1 MHPFE
6 TLDRVTTP
14 EGREL
19 SLHHHDGHYFI
30 HLDGEELMSTWVH
43 GSESALA
50 EMACRELAPTRRP
63 RILIGGLG
71 LGFTLRAALEALPER
86 AEVVVAEIFP
96 EVVEWNRAYLTHLGQ
111 PLQDPRVRIHA
122 GDVVGLLQE
131 GPSRHYHAA
140 LLDVDNGPSE
150 WCLAANRALYDRR
163 GLQQIRK
170 SLVAGGILAVWSAYP
185 DPVFVKTLRKGGFEA
200 RSQTVRGR
208 GSKGPRH
215 TIFLGRVP
223 AQESA

>member
-1 MHPFE
+1 MRPFE
-6 TLDRVTTP
+6 TLDRVSTP
-14 EGREL
+14 GGHEL

-50 EMACRELAPTRRP
+50 ELACQGLPPTRHP

-71 LGFTLRAALEALPER
+71 LGFTLRAALEALPKG
-86 AEVVVAEIFP
+86 AEVVVAELFP
-96 EVVEWNRAYLTHLGQ
+96 RVVEWHRRFLTHLGR
-111 PLQDPRVRIHA
+111 PLDDPRVLLHD
-122 GDVVGLLQE
+122 GDVYGLLQE
-131 GPSRHYHAA
+131 SSTHRYHAV
-140 LLDVDNGPSE
+140 LLDVDNGPAD
-150 WCLAANRALYDRR
+150 WCLEANRALYDLE
-163 GLQQIRK
+163 GLQQIQR
-170 SLVAGGILAVWSAYP
+170 SLVAGGILAVWSSYP
-185 DPVFVKTLRKGGFEA
+185 DPGFVKKLRQSGFEA

-223 AQESA
+223 G

>member
-1 MHPFE
+1 MRPFE

-50 EMACRELAPTRRP
+50 EMACKDLSSVRRP

-71 LGFTLRAALEALPER
+71 LGFTLRAALEVLPKN
-86 AEVVVAEIFP
+86 AEVVVAELFP
-96 EVVEWNRAYLTHLGQ
+96 QVVEWNRVHLTGLGR
-111 PLQDPRVRIHA
+111 PLDDPRVRIHD
-122 GDVVGLLQE
+122 GNVVGLLSAS
-131 GPSRHYHAA
+131 PSRHYHAV

-150 WCLAANRALYDRR
+150 WCLKSNRALYDRE
-163 GLQQIRK
+163 GLQRIKQSI
-170 SLVAGGILAVWSAYP
+170 VARGVLAVWSAYP
-185 DPVFVKTLRKGGFEA
+185 DPVFVKNLRKGGFEA
-200 RSQTVRGR
+200 SSQTVRGH
-208 GSKGPRH
+208 GKKGPRH

-223 AQESA
+223 A

>member
-50 EMACRELAPTRRP
+50 EMTCRDLAVTHRP
-63 RILIGGLG
+63 RVLIGGLG
-71 LGFTLRAALEALPER
+71 LGFTLRAALEVLPGD
-86 AEVVVAEIFP
+86 AEVVVAELFP
-96 EVVEWNRAYLTHLGQ
+96 QVVEWHRTHLVSLGR
-111 PLQDPRVRIHA
+111 PMEDPRARIHD
-122 GDVVGLLQE
+122 GDVVGLLRDS
-131 GPSRHYHAA
+131 PSHHYHAV

-150 WCLAANRALYDRR
+150 WCLKSNGVLYSRE
-163 GLQQIRK
+163 GLQRIKR
-170 SLVAGGILAVWSAYP
+170 SVVPGGILAVWSAYP
-185 DPVFVKTLRKGGFEA
+185 DPVFVKNLRKGGFDA
-200 RSQTVRGR
+200 SSQTVRGH
-208 GSKGPRH
+208 GKKGPRH

-223 AQESA
+223 A

>member
-1 MHPFE
+1 MRPFE

-50 EMACRELAPTRRP
+50 EMGCKGLESTRRP

-71 LGFTLRAALEALPER
+71 LGFTLRAALEVLPR
-86 AEVVVAEIFP
+86 NSQVVVAELFP
-96 EVVEWNRAYLTHLGQ
+96 RVVDWNRIYLTGRGR
-111 PLQDPRVRIHA
+111 PLEDARVRIHS
-122 GDVVGLLQE
+122 GNVVELLQG
-131 GPSRHYHAA
+131 GPSDHYNAV

-150 WCLAANRALYDRR
+150 WCLRSNGALYDRQ
-163 GLQQIRK
+163 GLQNLKRC
-170 SLVAGGILAVWSAYP
+170 LAPGGRLAVWSAYP
-185 DPVFVKTLRKGGFEA
+185 DPAFVKNLRQGGFEA
-200 RSQTVRGR
+200 RSETVRGHGR
-208 GSKGPRH
+208 KGPRH
-215 TIFLGRVP
+215 TIFLGRKP
-223 AQESA
+223 A

>member
-1 MHPFE
+1 MRPFE

-50 EMACRELAPTRRP
+50 EMACEALPPGRP

-71 LGFTLRAALEALPER
+71 LGFTLRSALEVLPR
-86 AEVVVAEIFP
+86 TAEVVVAELFP
-96 EVVEWNRAYLTHLGQ
+96 RVVDWNRTYLTERGR
-111 PLQDPRVRIHA
+111 PLEDPRVRIHD
-122 GDVVGLLQE
+122 GNVVDLLRG
-131 GPSRHYHAA
+131 GPARHYHAI

-150 WCLAANRALYDRR
+150 WCLESNGALYNRE
-163 GLQQIRK
+163 GLQTLKR
-170 SLVAGGILAVWSAYP
+170 SLVPGGTLAVWSAYP
-185 DPVFVKTLRKGGFEA
+185 DPVFVRNLRKAGFDA
-200 RSQTVRGR
+200 LSQNVRGR
-208 GSKGPRH
+208 GRKGPRH

-223 AQESA
+223 R

>member
-50 EMACRELAPTRRP
+50 EMGCESLKDTRRP

-71 LGFTLRAALEALPER
+71 LGFTLRAALEVLPKS
-86 AEVVVAEIFP
+86 AEVIVAELFP
-96 EVVEWNRAYLTHLGQ
+96 RVVEWNRIYLTDRGR
-111 PLQDPRVRIHA
+111 PLDDPRVRIHD
-122 GDVVGLLQE
+122 GDVVGLLRDS
-131 GPSRHYHAA
+131 PSGHFNAV

-150 WCLAANRALYDRR
+150 WCLASNGALYGRQ
-163 GLQQIRK
+163 GLQQIKRAI
-170 SLVAGGILAVWSAYP
+170 VPGGTLAVWSCYS
-185 DPVFVKTLRKGGFEA
+185 DPAFVKNLNKGGFEGQ
-200 RSQTVRGR
+200 SQIVRGR
-208 GSKGPRH
+208 GRKGPRH

-223 AQESA
+223 A

>member
-1 MHPFE
+1 MRPFE

-50 EMACRELAPTRRP
+50 EMACRELTSTSRP

-71 LGFTLRAALEALPER
+71 LGFTLRAALEVLPKN
-86 AEVVVAEIFP
+86 AEVVVAELFP
-96 EVVEWNRAYLTHLGQ
+96 RVVDWNRVHLTPLGR
-111 PLQDPRVRIHA
+111 PLEDPRVRIHD
-122 GDVVGLLQE
+122 GNVVGLLKE
-131 GPSRHYHAA
+131 SPSRHYNSV

-150 WCLAANRALYDRR
+150 WCLKSNSALYDRE
-163 GLQQIRK
+163 GLERIKQSI
-170 SLVAGGILAVWSAYP
+170 VPGGILAVWSAYP
-185 DPVFVKTLRKGGFEA
+185 DPGFVKNLRQGGFDA
-200 RSQTVRGR
+200 SSQTVRGH
-208 GSKGPRH
+208 GKKGPRH

-223 AQESA
+223 T

>member
-1 MHPFE
+1 MRPFE

-50 EMACRELAPTRRP
+50 EMGCEHVRGTPRP
-63 RILIGGLG
+63 RVLIGGLG
-71 LGFTLRAALEALPER
+71 LGFTLRSALAILPR
-86 AEVVVAEIFP
+86 GAEVVVAELFP
-96 EVVEWNRAYLTHLGQ
+96 EVVEWNRAYLTNLGR
-111 PLQDPRVRIHA
+111 PLEDLRVRINK
-122 GDVVGLLQE
+122 GDVVELLQMS
-131 GPSRHYHAA
+131 PSRHYQAV

-150 WCLAANRALYDRR
+150 WCLKSNGTLYGRL
-163 GLQQIRK
+163 GLEQIRET
-170 SLVAGGILAVWSAYP
+170 LAPGGTLAVWSCYP
-185 DPVFVKTLRKGGFEA
+185 DAAFVKNLRKAGFEA

-208 GSKGPRH
+208 GHKGPKH

-223 AQESA
+223 A

>member
-1 MHPFE
+1 MRPFE

-50 EMACRELAPTRRP
+50 EMTCRDLAATRRP
-63 RILIGGLG
+63 RVLIGGLG
-71 LGFTLRAALEALPER
+71 LGFTLRAALEVLPR
-86 AEVVVAEIFP
+86 DAEVVVAELYP
-96 EVVEWNRAYLTHLGQ
+96 RVVEWNRTHLASLGR
-111 PLQDPRVRIHA
+111 PLDDPRARIHD
-122 GDVVGLLQE
+122 GDVVGLLQVS
-131 GPSRHYHAA
+131 PSHQYHAV

-150 WCLAANRALYDRR
+150 WCLKSNGALYNRE
-163 GLQQIRK
+163 GLQRIKQSI
-170 SLVAGGILAVWSAYP
+170 VPGGILAVWSAYP
-185 DPVFVKTLRKGGFEA
+185 DPVFVKNLRKGGFDA
-200 RSQTVRGR
+200 SSQTVRGH
-208 GSKGPRH
+208 GKKGPRH

-223 AQESA
+223 A

>member
-50 EMACRELAPTRRP
+50 EMACRDLTATHRP
-63 RILIGGLG
+63 RVLIGGLG
-71 LGFTLRAALEALPER
+71 LGFTLRAALEVLPR
-86 AEVVVAEIFP
+86 DAEVVVAELFP
-96 EVVEWNRAYLTHLGQ
+96 KVVEWNGTHLASLGR
-111 PLQDPRVRIHA
+111 PLEDPRVRIHD
-122 GDVVGLLQE
+122 GDVVGVLKDS
-131 GPSRHYHAA
+131 PSRHYHAV

-150 WCLAANRALYDRR
+150 WCLKSNGALYDRD
-163 GLQQIRK
+163 GLQRIKR
-170 SLVAGGILAVWSAYP
+170 SIVAGGVLAVWSAYP
-185 DPVFVKTLRKGGFEA
+185 DPVFVKNLRKRGFDA
-200 RSQTVRGR
+200 SSQTVRGH
-208 GSKGPRH
+208 GKKGPRH
-215 TIFLGRVP
+215 TIFLARVP
-223 AQESA
+223 A